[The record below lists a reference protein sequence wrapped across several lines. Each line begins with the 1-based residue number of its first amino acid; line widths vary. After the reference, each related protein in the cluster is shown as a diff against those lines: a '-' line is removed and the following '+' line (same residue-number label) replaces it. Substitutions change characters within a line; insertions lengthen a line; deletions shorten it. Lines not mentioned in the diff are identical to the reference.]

1 MRLCMGRVSVRL
13 AAVVSASNTNYM
25 IVLMR
30 LIVCA
35 VVVHVNDSN
44 PSTAFAHYISYHDNR
59 QDHFREAFS
68 DRIARGHHRDSTSS
82 EKKMAAALTTE
93 LRRRC
98 QPFVLR
104 RDKASV
110 SLASASSQGE
120 GGEETQLSS
129 STASASSEGVS
140 TAVGVSGAK
149 SSVAAK
155 GISIPKARD
164 WIVWLPLTT
173 QQGHE
178 YLKALAETRAEL
190 QNPGPGKHKRGILA
204 LLMELRQ
211 LCNSAR
217 GVRSID
223 GELCSVPSPPMGSF
237 SSSSS
242 SSSSMA
248 MRSPLG
254 SLSPGENDLS
264 QFSTPSSKGTRG
276 GSNTIENGD
285 DGLGGASSLL
295 RRSCKMQFLRKL
307 LQQFRNEGHRVLIF
321 SKWRTT
327 LDLIEEAV
335 LEGSESR
342 WLRLDGKVKDPI
354 ERHRRVRL
362 FNKKKKYGVFL
373 LTTQVGGVGLTLT
386 GANRVVIF
394 EPAWNPASDNQAVDR
409 ACRIGQKQQVV
420 IYRLITCNTL
430 EESIYRRQVY
440 KGGICRSIIGPEAVK
455 TAKGRGAGG
464 AKGGAQPDD
473 AALGTLFDDEAS
485 SANDFDAATS
495 SDTYRYFRSDELKE
509 MCHPQSMATLGSSK
523 TFTALHKLHPVGG
536 SSGSNGSN
544 GSGGSGGG
552 SVAMVAAKEDDAKS
566 PNDRELAWLRRQI
579 VSGKSSIL
587 GYSSSGILGF
597 TDHTKLFSVAPE
609 DIADRDDE
617 DGGDNDENQR
627 RTGGGRGGNGKS
639 RSSQISAKSVVEAA
653 RMAGEGLMTPSRKT
667 IMQRF
672 KQMNVAKEA
681 CLGNLGAGGDDDASR
696 DEFLRLD
703 SLQAELKRI
712 QDDMDMPEGGG
723 ARGSGGGGAV
733 GGGAAAVVDLVGG
746 AGSVSTNNTGA
757 IDAPST
763 PSIGERMLRVNRLFY
778 ATPGGHK
785 RKASARK
792 APSSHLRGL
801 GGGEGGV
808 AGRSESSD
816 DSGVVV
822 VVDDESPSATGVGAE
837 GGDGTVIDISDA
849 DDSAAAAGSVVDDPI
864 LSLEDRHALVVELI
878 EEFNRTVF
886 EGKLP
891 PDQEVTWNTRLSS
904 TAGLTRFKMSDD
916 GGPFRRVAPVELS
929 PALLDRS
936 LRIRQTLMHE
946 LCHAAQWVV
955 HGCSRSKCKCG
966 PHGSHFL
973 YWAQRARYQYGNE
986 MVTRCH
992 NYLVDGASEGKR
1004 E

>member
-1 MRLCMGRVSVRL
+1 
-13 AAVVSASNTNYM
+13 
-25 IVLMR
+25 
-30 LIVCA
+30 
-35 VVVHVNDSN
+35 
-44 PSTAFAHYISYHDNR
+44 
-59 QDHFREAFS
+59 
-68 DRIARGHHRDSTSS
+68 
-82 EKKMAAALTTE
+82 
-93 LRRRC
+93 
-98 QPFVLR
+98 
-104 RDKASV
+104 V

-129 STASASSEGVS
+129 SSAS
-140 TAVGVSGAK
+140 AVGVSGAK

-155 GISIPKARD
+155 GISIPKAQD
-164 WIVWLPLTT
+164 WVVWLPLTT

-223 GELCSVPSPPMGSF
+223 AELCSVPSPPMA
-237 SSSSS
+237 
-242 SSSSMA
+242 SSSMA

-254 SLSPGENDLS
+254 SLSPGKNDLS

-276 GSNTIENGD
+276 GSNTIETRD

-307 LQQFRNEGHRVLIF
+307 LQQFRDEGHRVLIF

-440 KGGICRSIIGPEAVK
+440 KGGIFRSIIGPEAIK
-455 TAKGRGAGG
+455 TVKGRGAGG
-464 AKGGAQPDD
+464 AKGGGQRDD

-536 SSGSNGSN
+536 SSN
-544 GSGGSGGG
+544 GSGGGVS
-552 SVAMVAAKEDDAKS
+552 MVAAKEEDAKS
-566 PNDRELAWLRRQI
+566 HSDRELAWLRRQI

-609 DIADRDDE
+609 DIADRDDGN
-617 DGGDNDENQR
+617 DDDNDENQR

-712 QDDMDMPEGGG
+712 QDDMDMPGGG
-723 ARGSGGGGAV
+723 ARGSGGGGGGAV
-733 GGGAAAVVDLVGG
+733 GGGGGAAAVVDLAGG
-746 AGSVSTNNTGA
+746 AGSVSTNITGA

-792 APSSHLRGL
+792 APSSHLCGL
-801 GGGEGGV
+801 GCGEAGV
-808 AGRSESSD
+808 AGRSGSSD

-822 VVDDESPSATGVGAE
+822 VVDDESSSAAGLGAE
-837 GGDGTVIDISDA
+837 GGDGTAIDTSDA
-849 DDSAAAAGSVVDDPI
+849 DDSSTAAAGSVVDDPI

-966 PHGSHFL
+966 PHGPHFL

-992 NYLVDGASEGKR
+992 NYLVDGASEGGS